1 MAVTLKSIRRKYS
14 THNQINPN
22 RKKLKGCF
30 RKVCCFSYQ
39 SINVD
44 IALFR
49 ASFRLFL
56 IEIKKVIKSKG
67 SLLGGVTLK
76 IYYGEQGGILD
87 KYEEFYPKYSRDDY
101 YFEGENFPDYFDIVW
116 KGDKKATVNIISE
129 NESGEAFV
137 ADTI

>member
-1 MAVTLKSIRRKYS
+1 M
-14 THNQINPN
+14 
-22 RKKLKGCF
+22 
-30 RKVCCFSYQ
+30 
-39 SINVD
+39 
-44 IALFR
+44 
-49 ASFRLFL
+49 
-56 IEIKKVIKSKG
+56 
-67 SLLGGVTLK
+67 K